1 MVAVRVAEEP
11 TVPASVAGSDTPV
24 TGTEAAVT
32 VTLQVAVLLPSTVV
46 TVIIALPAPMKLTT
60 PAADTV
66 ATDELLV
73 DHVTAL
79 FVAVDGLM
87 VGVRVTAG
95 APTVLLRVV

>member
-1 MVAVRVAEEP
+1 MVSVPPTSDHVRGPAVP
-11 TVPASVAGSDTPV
+11 PMP
-24 TGTEAAVT
+24 AAVT

-46 TVIIALPAPMKLTT
+46 TVITALPAPVKLTT
-60 PAADTV
+60 PLDTV

-87 VGVRVTAG
+87 AGVRVTAG
-95 APTVLLRVV
+95 APTVLLREV